1 MVIFILFT
9 RSPPFRCI
17 ALCCHPP
24 AFSGI
29 VIEKEVIHLDTK
41 FSYAEVK
48 FLHGL
53 VDNYIKSLR
62 SVISETEDPSELSEL
77 TSALSKSRDLRKKLG
92 LALGSLESKG

>member
-17 ALCCHPP
+17 ALCCAFP

>member
-1 MVIFILFT
+1 M
-9 RSPPFRCI
+9 
-17 ALCCHPP
+17 
-24 AFSGI
+24 
-29 VIEKEVIHLDTK
+29 IEKEVIHLDAK

-62 SVISETEDPSELSEL
+62 SVISETEDPSELSEF
-77 TSALSKSRDLRKKLG
+77 TSALSKARDLRKKLG